1 MKVKL
6 LKKVRKRYSIER
18 IDFVSKRYIVDN
30 PDSMIS
36 FYGAQNI
43 YPIYQLIDNDGYDT
57 YTSINYQIIYD
68 KLLES
73 IRRSYVKDNTKKN
86 IIKIT
91 KIWYNE
97 NKL

>member
-6 LKKVRKRYSIER
+6 LKKVRKRYSIEK

-36 FYGAQNI
+36 YYGAQSI
-43 YPIYQLIDNDGYDT
+43 YPIYQLIDNVGYDT
-57 YTSINYQIIYD
+57 YTSIDYQVIYNR
-68 KLLES
+68 LLNS
-73 IRRSYVKDNTKKN
+73 IRKSYVRDNKKKN